1 MRGRGETILVVDDE
15 LQFIKFASIVLTNA
29 NYRVITASNGK
40 DALELYE
47 KHREEIRLVI
57 LDLIMPGMDGKR
69 CLEALRNIDPKIRAL
84 VASGALNPGVEEDLK
99 VTGAKGLI
107 KKPFS
112 MEQLLEKI
120 RVIIDEVPSNSRWLQ
135 PDF

>member
-1 MRGRGETILVVDDE
+1 M
-15 LQFIKFASIVLTNA
+15 LTNA

-99 VTGAKGLI
+99 RTGAKGLI

-120 RVIIDEVPSNSRWLQ
+120 RVIIDEVPSNSRLLQ
-135 PDF
+135 PNF